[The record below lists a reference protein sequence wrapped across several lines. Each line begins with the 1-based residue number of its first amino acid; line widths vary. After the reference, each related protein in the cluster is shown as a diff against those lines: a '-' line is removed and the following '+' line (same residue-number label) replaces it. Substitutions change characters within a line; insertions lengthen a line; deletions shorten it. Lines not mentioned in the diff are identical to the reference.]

1 MKRSSLIVA
10 AVSCVVASSAAAQ
23 ACTFGPGEV
32 FGIVAYQCANCGFKR
47 ETPERP
53 TYLFYAEPVV
63 LEAKSPGV
71 FKAGDVVE
79 AVDGK
84 PITTSAGAEQFTYP
98 GVGEHTISVR
108 RGRDREMLRVS
119 LSDPAA
125 TCAAPRRPSNETH
138 FSWDKIEKI
147 ETIKGPAAVAK
158 YGPDAVN
165 GVMVVTT
172 TGKDARDPD
181 GKLALRLTNILP
193 RGTPE
198 PLIIIDGVLAPRPGD
213 PNSAFQFTDVRG
225 KVNRF
230 GFAVSCVPCTAATTK
245 EGTLHYTYYTY
256 DRSPPVVAIRPGSA
270 AEKAGLKV
278 GDLVIKADGQLVTEE
293 AGARILAKL
302 ERQDKLSLTVRRGD
316 KELVISIAP

>member
-1 MKRSSLIVA
+1 MKRSILSLAFACTA
-10 AVSCVVASSAAAQ
+10 ADLGAQ

-32 FGIVAYQCANCGFKR
+32 LGIVAYQCANCGFKR

-98 GVGEHTISVR
+98 GVGEHSITVR
-108 RGRDREMLRVS
+108 RGRDREVLRVS
-119 LSDPAA
+119 LSEPAGN
-125 TCAAPRRPSNETH
+125 CAAPKGPPRVAAY
-138 FSWDKIEKI
+138 SWDKIERI
-147 ETIKGPAAVAK
+147 ETIKGPAAIAK
-158 YGPDAVN
+158 YGPDAAN
-165 GVMVVTT
+165 GVMLITT
-172 TGKDARDPD
+172 TGNDARAPG
-181 GKLALRLTNILP
+181 GKVALQLP
-193 RGTPE
+193 SLVPKGAAQ
-198 PLIIIDGVLAPRPGD
+198 PLIIIDGVVEPRPGD
-213 PNSAFQFTDVRG
+213 PNSAFQFTDARG
-225 KVNRF
+225 RVNRF

-245 EGTLHYTYYTY
+245 EGTLHYTYYPY
-256 DRSPPVVAIRPGSA
+256 DRSPPVVAIRPDGP

-278 GDLVIKADGQLVTEE
+278 GDVVIKADGQPVTEE

-302 ERQDKLSLTVRRGD
+302 DRQDRLNLTVLRGD
-316 KELVISIAP
+316 KELVIKIEP